1 MAIVGDKMSADMVVV
16 LRKLGSRAGASVSGK
31 LERPLSEGTS
41 VVLSFPDG
49 RHEYVTTPVKR
60 VFRIAGSNVIYF
72 QTRNSTYRMERQ
84 RASEETESVQ
94 RAGG

>member
-1 MAIVGDKMSADMVVV
+1 MNAGMVVV
-16 LRKLGSRAGASVSGK
+16 LRKLGSRSGSSVSGK

-72 QTRNSTYRMERQ
+72 QTRNSTYRLERQ
-84 RASEETESVQ
+84 EAPEETGSVK
-94 RAGG
+94 RVGG

>member
-1 MAIVGDKMSADMVVV
+1 MNRSMVVV
-16 LRKLGSRAGASVSGK
+16 LRKLGSRSGGSVSGK

-72 QTRNSTYRMERQ
+72 QTRNSTYRLERNE
-84 RASEETESVQ
+84 ASEETGSVK

>member
-1 MAIVGDKMSADMVVV
+1 MVVV
-16 LRKLGSRAGASVSGK
+16 LRKLGSRSGPAVSGK

-49 RHEYVTTPVKR
+49 RHEYVTTPVRR

-84 RASEETESVQ
+84 TATETEAASA
-94 RAGG
+94 RSPGSGRS

>member
-1 MAIVGDKMSADMVVV
+1 MKSGMVVV
-16 LRKLGSRAGASVSGK
+16 LRKLGSRSGSSVSGK

-72 QTRNSTYRMERQ
+72 QTRNSTYRLERQ
-84 RASEETESVQ
+84 EASEETGSVK
-94 RAGG
+94 RVGG

>member
-1 MAIVGDKMSADMVVV
+1 MVNRMVVV
-16 LRKLGSRAGASVSGK
+16 LRKLGSRSGAAVAGK

-49 RHEYVTTPVKR
+49 RHEYVTTPVRR

-84 RASEETESVQ
+84 VAAEPESARRAP
-94 RAGG
+94 G